1 MRIKFRYPSVLCIN
15 YWIRKYQCKDRT
27 NVIFEDHPTHPKLEF
42 IGDDAEQLVTLFV
55 LTWDVTTL
63 EYFKEYHFNIYN
75 DYTIE

>member
-1 MRIKFRYPSVLCIN
+1 MKIISHYLNPYCVKYWIKQFQCENYVKLKARYPQSP
-15 YWIRKYQCKDRT
+15 
-27 NVIFEDHPTHPKLEF
+27 ELEF
-42 IGDDAEQLVTLFV
+42 IGDNADQWFTIFV